1 MALRFFDGFDT
12 KTPHVGYGKWIQ
24 AVNISSSDYFTPG
37 RSGQGYYYRFRY
49 GGLFGSAYFVYQ
61 TNSPSNEWIVGFA
74 AYHGSLDNTLYCDF
88 LNFYTGSQL
97 ELYFRFDYP
106 NISVYRGDGT
116 LLGRITGILL
126 PARWFYLE
134 IGVKIDNTSG
144 YVTVKVDGSVK
155 LNLTNQD
162 TAVSSSP
169 NVDTIRFGVVNN
181 PGQGPQNYFLCDDFY
196 LLDKTGTEFNDFL
209 GDVVVYT
216 LVPNADGSTN
226 DWTPNSGTTRYTQ
239 VDEIPHDSD
248 TTYIYTTV
256 DGAKQY
262 FDFPDQVNITIL
274 AVQNNAVVRKDDS
287 TTRYIK
293 MCAKLGVN
301 EVVTN
306 SWVLSNSY
314 LHFTQ
319 VLPRDPANNQWSLQN
334 FNSTQFGLIHS
345 LTP

>member
-12 KTPHVGYGKWIQ
+12 KTPNVGYGKWI
-24 AVNISSSDYFTPG
+24 NSLGIGSNSFRTPG
-37 RSGQGYYYRFRY
+37 RSGQGFSAQFQYR
-49 GGLFGSAYFVYQ
+49 GTSSDNYFSYVTDTPQ
-61 TNSPSNEWIVGFA
+61 NEWILGFA
-74 AYHGSLDNTLYCDF
+74 AYFPQPTGSIETTMIKF
-88 LNFYTGSQL
+88 MTGSQS
-97 ELYFRFDYP
+97 ELDIKLYWPHIR
-106 NISVYRGDGT
+106 VYRGDNT
-116 LLGRITGILL
+116 LLAELMNICL
-126 PARWFYLE
+126 PIRWMYIE
-134 IGVKIDNTSG
+134 IAVKIDNSSG
-144 YVTVKVDGSVK
+144 YVIIRADSSTK
-155 LNLTNQD
+155 LQLTNQD
-162 TAVSSSP
+162 TAVSASP
-169 NVDTIRFGVVNN
+169 SVNTINFGAIGIT
-181 PGQGPQNYFLCDDFY
+181 PTGDGWWWADDFY
-196 LLDKTGTEFNDFL
+196 LLDKTGNEFNDFL

-216 LVPNADGSTN
+216 LIPNADGSTN

-274 AVQNNAVVRKDDS
+274 AVQNTAVVRKDDS

-293 MCAKLGVN
+293 MCAKLGAN